1 MFSVTRRAGAI
12 AAALLLAC
20 LAAPAIAQAP
30 QGGGPD
36 QLIGQLRAAIRP
48 GPQQQ
53 AQFEAVAQVMRQ
65 NAAAEQR
72 IAPPPQQGTA
82 VDMLRA
88 QLQIGDIELGGL
100 RRLLPALEGLY
111 AVLSPQQQRAAD
123 SVFQRQQQGPPR

>member
-30 QGGGPD
+30 PGGGPD